1 MSADEFSFSLVGQK
15 LGGPSGITT
24 LMADLGQALTTD
36 PGMRMLGG
44 GNPAHIPAML
54 TLWREQMATLLAE
67 GAAYDRM
74 LANYD
79 GPQGSPAFLAA
90 LAGFLQR
97 ECGWEV
103 TPENLAVTAGGQS
116 AFFYLFNLLAGP
128 HADGSH
134 RKILLPLIPEYIGY
148 ENQGLGPDWFVACP
162 PRLEMTRE
170 HRFKYRVDFP
180 AVAAALQRGNIAALC
195 VSRPT
200 NPTGNVLTDGEISQ
214 LSQLAAAHGI
224 PLLIDNAY
232 GLPFPGAIFVPARP
246 HWDGQTILTLSLSK
260 LGLPGTRT
268 GIVVAPPSIIRALAA
283 MTSVVGLA
291 NTNLGQAL
299 VRPLLEDGS
308 LARWSQETI
317 RPFYAERSQQAQTWF
332 HAAAAGRF
340 PYAIHESEG
349 AFFLWLWFPEL
360 PITSQELYETLKAR
374 QVLVVPGE
382 SFFFGLSAD
391 HPPWPHRH
399 QCLRVTFCQ
408 SPEIVREGLEM
419 IADTVAEL

>member
-1 MSADEFSFSLVGQK
+1 MIRFSLAGQK

-24 LMADLGQALTTD
+24 LMADLGQALTTN

-44 GNPAHIPAML
+44 GNPAHIPAMMEI
-54 TLWREQMATLLAE
+54 WRQQMGVLLE
-67 GAAYDRM
+67 DGGAYDRM

-97 ECGWEV
+97 QCGWDV
-103 TPENLAVTAGGQS
+103 TPENLAVTPGGQS

-128 HADGSH
+128 HADGTH

-148 ENQGLGPDWFVACP
+148 ENQGLGPDWFAACP
-162 PRLEMTRE
+162 PLMEKTGE

-180 AVAAALQRGNIAALC
+180 AVAATLQRENIAAIC

-200 NPTGNVLTDGEISQ
+200 NPTGNVLTDEEISQ
-214 LSQLAAAHGI
+214 LSALAAGHGI

-246 HWDGQTILTLSLSK
+246 HWDANTILTLSLSK

-268 GIVVAPPSIIRALAA
+268 GIVVGPPEVIRAISS
-283 MTSVVGLA
+283 MTSVIGLA

-299 VRPLLEDGS
+299 TRPLLESDE
-308 LARWSQETI
+308 LAKLSQETI
-317 RPFYAERSQQAQTWF
+317 RPFYQGRSKQAQAWF
-332 HAAAAGRF
+332 DAAAAGRF

-360 PITSQELYETLKAR
+360 PISSQELYEKLKAR

-382 SFFFGLSAD
+382 SFFFGLPAN
-391 HPPWPHRH
+391 HPDWPHRR

-408 SPEIVREGLEM
+408 NPQIVREGLEI
-419 IADTVAEL
+419 IAEVVAGL

>member
-1 MSADEFSFSLVGQK
+1 MRFSIAGQK

-24 LMADLGQALTTD
+24 LMADLGQALTTN

-44 GNPAHIPAML
+44 GNPAHIPAMMEI
-54 TLWREQMATLLAE
+54 WRQQMGVLLAD
-67 GAAYDRM
+67 GGAYDRM

-97 ECGWEV
+97 QCGWDV
-103 TPENLAVTAGGQS
+103 TPENLAVTPGGQS

-128 HADGSH
+128 HADGTH

-148 ENQGLGPDWFVACP
+148 ENQGIGPDWFVACP
-162 PRLEMTRE
+162 PLMERTGE

-180 AVAAALQRGNIAALC
+180 AVAAALQRENIAAIC

-200 NPTGNVLTDGEISQ
+200 NPTGNVLTDEEISQ
-214 LSQLAAAHGI
+214 LSDLAVAHGI

-232 GLPFPGAIFVPARP
+232 GLPFPGAIFVPAQP
-246 HWDGQTILTLSLSK
+246 HWDAGTILTLSLSK

-268 GIVVAPPSIIRALAA
+268 GIVVGPPEIIRAISA

-299 VRPLLEDGS
+299 SRPLLETDA
-308 LARWSQETI
+308 LARLSQETI
-317 RPFYAERSQQAQTWF
+317 RPFYEERSRQAQVWF
-332 HAAAAGRF
+332 DAAVAGRF

-360 PITSQELYETLKAR
+360 PISSQELYEKLKAR

-382 SFFFGLSAD
+382 SFFFGL
-391 HPPWPHRH
+391 PPHSPDWPHRR

-408 SPEIVREGLEM
+408 DPQIVRQGLEI
-419 IADTVAEL
+419 IAEGVAGL